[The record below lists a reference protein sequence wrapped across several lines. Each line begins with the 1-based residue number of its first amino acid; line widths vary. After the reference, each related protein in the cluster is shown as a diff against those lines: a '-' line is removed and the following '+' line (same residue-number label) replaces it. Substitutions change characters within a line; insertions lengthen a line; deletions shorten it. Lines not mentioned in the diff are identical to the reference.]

1 MKKLREQPVAGR
13 CINPCGANSMSFF
26 YCCKDTIIIIC
37 FFSRWEKL

>member
-26 YCCKDTIIIIC
+26 IAAKIQ
-37 FFSRWEKL
+37 